1 MTVVAEATNMAT
13 ARAVAPGAAALAPSA
28 TVVTSVS
35 PATSRRRFAL
45 SPSGAKNSRPTA

>member
-1 MTVVAEATNMAT
+1 MTVAAEATNIAT
-13 ARAVAPGAAALAPSA
+13 ARAVTPGAVALAASA
-28 TVVTSVS
+28 TAVTIVS